1 MHFRGL
7 CIDGN
12 LSKKC
17 ITDLKIRTFMLIL
30 NVTLEC
36 IPEPSKALVP
46 VGYTNHGSPAPVW
59 CSSGE
64 NLFAFV

>member
-1 MHFRGL
+1 
-7 CIDGN
+7 
-12 LSKKC
+12 
-17 ITDLKIRTFMLIL
+17 MLIL